1 MWIDALKPTRVM
13 STLNVTKQTRRG
25 GVHCAKKGKSLTFKA
40 DVTNKSSVQNNAWK
54 QMRAIS
60 AQSAVQ
66 GRNLIIM
73 GVAKSQRKRRNKKR
87 RKKRRTSQTIAQTG
101 SMASVKVV
109 PRGMFLLKMHH
120 SRLMGVLCLNIV
132 LPYLMVGA

>member
-1 MWIDALKPTRVM
+1 
-13 STLNVTKQTRRG
+13 
-25 GVHCAKKGKSLTFKA
+25 
-40 DVTNKSSVQNNAWK
+40 
-54 QMRAIS
+54 MRAIS

-132 LPYLMVGA
+132 LRYLMVGA